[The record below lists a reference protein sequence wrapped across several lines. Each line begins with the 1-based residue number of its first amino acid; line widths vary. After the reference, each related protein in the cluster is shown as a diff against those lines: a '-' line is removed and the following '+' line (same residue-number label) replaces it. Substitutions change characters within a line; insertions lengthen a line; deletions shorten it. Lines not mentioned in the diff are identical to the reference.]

1 MKAMK
6 TFVPKD
12 PGEAREWFVIDAE
25 NVPLGRLGVKV
36 ADLLRG
42 KHSPTFTP
50 HVDTGA
56 FVVVVNAEKVKLTGG
71 KDEKKMYTR
80 YTGYRGGLRETP
92 AEVVREKHPERMIE
106 SAVKGMLPKNTLCRK
121 MFSRLKVYS
130 GATHPHSAQQ
140 PSQVAI

>member
-1 MKAMK
+1 
-6 TFVPKD
+6 
-12 PGEAREWFVIDAE
+12 
-25 NVPLGRLGVKV
+25 
-36 ADLLRG
+36 
-42 KHSPTFTP
+42 
-50 HVDTGA
+50 VDTGA